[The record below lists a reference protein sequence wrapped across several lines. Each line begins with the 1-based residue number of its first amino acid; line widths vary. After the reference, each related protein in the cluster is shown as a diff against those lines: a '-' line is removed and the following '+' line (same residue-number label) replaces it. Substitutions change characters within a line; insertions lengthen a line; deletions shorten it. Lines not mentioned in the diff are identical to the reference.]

1 MYSWLLVPPAC
12 RRDECRRGTL
22 VPARPTVAPPA
33 DGEPGPSA
41 LNVRAG
47 PVHSGLMTTSDNEAP
62 QRPVVV
68 GIDGSDSS
76 IDALRTAQRLAVALG
91 APLRVVAAWR
101 YRAAGFGLPPLGL
114 VPVMLDPSPKDEA
127 KAVMSR
133 SLKAVF
139 GDEAPAGVQTAI
151 IEGAAAE
158 TLIGES
164 RNAELLVVGSRGR
177 GGFAGLLLG
186 SVSAA
191 CAEHA
196 HSSVLIVHDSAGS
209 VED

>member
-1 MYSWLLVPPAC
+1 MATTQIHS
-12 RRDECRRGTL
+12 
-22 VPARPTVAPPA
+22 AP
-33 DGEPGPSA
+33 
-41 LNVRAG
+41 
-47 PVHSGLMTTSDNEAP
+47 
-62 QRPVVV
+62 RPVVV

-76 IDALRTAQRLAVALG
+76 LDALRTAQRMAVALG

-101 YRAAGFGLPPLGL
+101 YRAAGFGLPPIGL
-114 VPVMLDPSPKDEA
+114 VPVILDPSPKDEA
-127 KAVMSR
+127 RAVMNR
-133 SLKAVF
+133 SLRAVF

-151 IEGAAAE
+151 IEGSAAE
-158 TLIGES
+158 TLIDES
-164 RNAELLVVGSRGR
+164 RSADLLVVGSRGH

-196 HSSVLIVHDSAGS
+196 HSSVLIVHGSAGS